1 MLSSKRPNLKNL
13 PKIETAIAIELT
25 IVITAATLFLPGGED
40 LHVFY
45 RPFASGC
52 LTCAFNPWHASWILF
67 PLRLIPE
74 LILWPVWTLLTLLG
88 IIWATRRLETNIA
101 FVLLA
106 FPTIGLI
113 WLGQVD
119 GLLIVG
125 LALALTAK
133 NPYWR
138 GVGLLLASVKPQVT
152 GIAILVLLWHDKER
166 LKTLII
172 PALVLMAS
180 AIVWGVDWPLRWIAS
195 RRAIEMPVWGLA
207 TLFPFGLIAFGG
219 IFLVKDKQK
228 QVAAALLASALAVPW
243 FGIYSY
249 AVFLVFFA
257 PWWAIPLSYLWAVGY
272 PWYGNTALRFAWIL
286 PLGLLIALLWPS
298 FVEGWAGLQARIKGI
313 PAVEPSTPEAD
324 E

>member
-1 MLSSKRPNLKNL
+1 MPSNKNPILKNL
-13 PKIETAIAIELT
+13 PKIEDAIAVELT
-25 IVITAATLFLPGGED
+25 IVITLTTLFLPGGED

-45 RPFASGC
+45 RPFANGC

-67 PLRLIPE
+67 PLRLIPPF
-74 LILWPVWTLLTLLG
+74 LLWPVWTLFTLLG
-88 IIWATRRLETNIA
+88 IIWASRRLGTNTA

-106 FPTIGLI
+106 FPTLGLI

-119 GLLIVG
+119 ALLIVG
-125 LALALTAK
+125 LALALTARS
-133 NPYWR
+133 PYWR

-152 GIAILVLLWHDKER
+152 GIAILVLLWQDDER

-172 PALVLMAS
+172 PMLVLAAS
-180 AIVWGVDWPLRWIAS
+180 AIVWGVDWPVRWLES

-207 TLFPFGLIAFGG
+207 TLFPYALITFGS

-228 QVAAALLASALAVPW
+228 RVAAALLASALAVPW

-272 PWYGNTALRFAWIL
+272 PWYENTALRFAWIL
-286 PLGLLIALLWPS
+286 PLGLLIGLLWPS
-298 FVEGWAGLQARIKGI
+298 IAERWPTLPPRIDRLLARGKA
-313 PAVEPSTPEAD
+313 PSEPHD
-324 E
+324 

>member
-1 MLSSKRPNLKNL
+1 MPSIKFPNLKNL
-13 PKIETAIAIELT
+13 PKIEDAIAIELT
-25 IVITAATLFLPGGED
+25 IVITLATLFLPGGED

-45 RPFASGC
+45 RPFAEGC

-67 PLRLIPE
+67 PLRLIPS
-74 LILWPVWTLLTLLG
+74 LVIWPVWTLLTLLG
-88 IIWATRRLETNIA
+88 IVWASRRLKTNVA

-119 GLLIVG
+119 VLLIVG
-125 LALALTAK
+125 LALALTTK

-152 GIAILVLLWHDKER
+152 GIAILVLLWQDEER
-166 LKTLII
+166 LKALII
-172 PALVLMAS
+172 PALVLIAS
-180 AIVWGVDWPLRWIAS
+180 AVVWGVDWPIRWLAS

-207 TLFPFGLIAFGG
+207 TLFPYALVAFGG
-219 IFLVKDKQK
+219 LFLVKDKQ
-228 QVAAALLASALAVPW
+228 QRVAVALLASALAVPW

-257 PWWAIPLSYLWAVGY
+257 PWWAVPLSYLWAVGY

-286 PLGLLIALLWPS
+286 PLGLLIGLLWPS
-298 FVEGWAGLQARIKGI
+298 IAEKWAALRPRVDRLLAREGA
-313 PAVEPSTPEAD
+313 STETHD
-324 E
+324 

>member
-1 MLSSKRPNLKNL
+1 MPSNKFPNLKNL
-13 PKIETAIAIELT
+13 PKIEDAIAIELT

-45 RPFASGC
+45 RPFADGC

-74 LILWPVWTLLTLLG
+74 LVLWPVWTLLTLLG
-88 IIWATRRLETNIA
+88 IIWATRRTGANIA

-119 GLLIVG
+119 TLLIVG
-125 LALALTAK
+125 LALALTGK
-133 NPYWR
+133 SPYWR

-172 PALVLMAS
+172 PALVLIAS
-180 AIVWGVDWPLRWIAS
+180 VAVWGVDWPLRWIAS
-195 RRAIEMPVWGLA
+195 RRVIEMPVWGLA
-207 TLFPFGLIAFGG
+207 TLFPVGLIAFGG
-219 IFLVKDKQK
+219 IFMVKDKQK

-249 AVFLVFFA
+249 SVFLVFFA

-272 PWYGNTALRFAWIL
+272 PWYENTALRFAWIL

-298 FVEGWAGLQARIKGI
+298 FVEGWAALQARINRA
-313 PAVEPSTPEAD
+313 PVVEQGAPKAD